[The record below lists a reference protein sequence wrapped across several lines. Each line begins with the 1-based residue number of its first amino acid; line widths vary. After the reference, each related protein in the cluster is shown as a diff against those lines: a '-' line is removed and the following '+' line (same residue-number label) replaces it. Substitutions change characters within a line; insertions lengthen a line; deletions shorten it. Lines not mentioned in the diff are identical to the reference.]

1 MLAATNRAGPIVVI
15 SNASSSVYLKAG
27 STGEITARI
36 HYLFSMVLGGGIENL
51 FNLLIYVAL
60 QRTLQAQRPS
70 QRPSTVSLSAGLA
83 PLEEKIL
90 GEFHP
95 FLVVCI

>member
-15 SNASSSVYLKAG
+15 SDASSSVYLKAG

-70 QRPSTVSLSAGLA
+70 TVSLSAGLA